1 MTGYTVDA
9 SVPVKWLVNGAHS
22 GEAAALPDS
31 GPTLVAPAL
40 IFAEVAAGLRVMRP
54 AKRS

>member
-9 SVPVKWLVNGAHS
+9 SVLMSWFVDEAHS

-31 GPTLVAPAL
+31 GLTLVAPAL
-40 IFAEVAAGLRVMRP
+40 ILQRLPPGCG
-54 AKRS
+54 